1 MSESSCVAGLA
12 LALAM
17 AASAAAAQAGTSFDG
32 SWSVSIRSSVS
43 RCESAGQYAIRVENG
58 RVSFDG
64 GGAIVS
70 GQVNAHG
77 YIRVSIRQ
85 HGGHGATGSGQ
96 LSGTRGGGIWRG
108 QLSAILCSGRW
119 EAQRM

>member
-1 MSESSCVAGLA
+1 MSESSWGVCFLLGLA
-12 LALAM
+12 MTTSPAE
-17 AASAAAAQAGTSFDG
+17 AQAGTSFDG

-43 RCESAGQYAIRVENG
+43 RCESAGPYAIRVENG

-64 GGAIVS
+64 SGATVS
-70 GQVNAHG
+70 GQVNTHG
-77 YIRVSIRQ
+77 YIHVSIRQ

-96 LSGTRGGGIWRG
+96 LSGTRGGGTWRG
-108 QLSAILCSGRW
+108 QLSAIVCSGHW

>member
-1 MSESSCVAGLA
+1 MLLMSESSWVVCFVSGLA
-12 LALAM
+12 M
-17 AASAAAAQAGTSFDG
+17 TASQAAAQARTSFDG

-64 GGAIVS
+64 SGATVS
-70 GQVNAHG
+70 RQVNTHG
-77 YIRVSIRQ
+77 YIHISIRQ

-96 LSGTRGGGIWRG
+96 LSGARGGGTWRG
-108 QLSAILCSGRW
+108 QL
-119 EAQRM
+119 